1 MQAILISQPGGP
13 EVLKLGQSEQ
23 PQPGQGEILVK
34 VHATAVNRADTLQR
48 AGKYP
53 VPPGASPIL
62 GLEMAGEVAAVGP
75 GATAWTVGQRVCGL
89 LSGGGHAEYAVI
101 HEHLALPI
109 PDEMSYNTAA
119 AIPEVFLTAF
129 QALDWLGD
137 LQQGEKVL
145 IHAAASGVGTAAI
158 QLAKLRQATIMA
170 TASAHK
176 HHICQQ
182 LGVDLVIDYRSQDFH
197 MEVMQH
203 TQKYGADLIVDF
215 IAGPYFQRNLD
226 TLAMDGRL
234 VMLALL
240 GGVRPE
246 AVNLAPI
253 LRKRLRING
262 STLRSRSL
270 AYKISLT
277 QAFQDLYWARF
288 QDGTLAPVIDR
299 VMDWRDIAE
308 AHRIMEANQN
318 AGKLVLEVGA

>member
-1 MQAILISQPGGP
+1 MMRAILASEAGGP
-13 EVLKLGQSEQ
+13 EVLHLGEYDI
-23 PQPGQGEILVK
+23 PTPGPEEILVK
-34 VHATAVNRADTLQR
+34 VLATAVNRADTLQR

-53 VPPGASPIL
+53 VPPGTPPIL
-62 GLEMAGEVAAVGP
+62 GLEMAGEIVEVGSKVSR
-75 GATAWTVGQRVCGL
+75 WSVGQRVCGL
-89 LSGGGHAEYAVI
+89 LTGGGHAEYAVI
-101 HEHLALPI
+101 HEHMALPI
-109 PDEMSYNTAA
+109 PDGMEATTAT

-129 QALDWLGD
+129 QALDWLAD
-137 LQQGEKVL
+137 LQKGEKVL

-158 QLAKLRQATIMA
+158 QLAKLQEATIMA

-176 HHICQQ
+176 HQIVKD
-182 LGVDLVIDYRSQDFH
+182 LGVELVIDYRSQDFY

-203 TQKYGADLIVDF
+203 TGKYGADVILDF

-226 TLAMDGRL
+226 TLALDGRL

-262 STLRSRSL
+262 STLRNRSL
-270 AYKISLT
+270 DYKIALT
-277 QAFQDLYWARF
+277 QAFQDVYWSRF
-288 QDGTLAPVIDR
+288 QDGTLVPIIDR
-299 VMDWRDIAE
+299 IMDWTDVAE

-318 AGKLVLEVGA
+318 AGKLVLKVS